1 MSKTATKTDPAL
13 WDRVKKEITA
23 GEKGGDGGQW
33 SARKAQ
39 MAVQEY
45 KKRGGGYEGQKNSD
59 NSLKQWTDERN
70 SEAKDDAGASVKK
83 A

>member
-1 MSKTATKTDPAL
+1 M
-13 WDRVKKEITA
+13 KKKSTA
-23 GEKGGDGGQW
+23 GEKGGNGGQR

-59 NSLKQWTDERN
+59 NSLKQWTDEQN
-70 SEAKDDAGASVKK
+70 SSDGDASASLKK